1 MPSLLARAKKFT
13 KAAVTLSTNEKRLG
27 NLRKG
32 KKAVPADK
40 CSKKQA
46 RRCKQWRRGALTSL
60 TCALVEAPILSAE
73 S

>member
-13 KAAVTLSTNEKRLG
+13 KAAVTLSITEKRLG

-32 KKAVPADK
+32 KKAVPVKK

-46 RRCKQWRRGALTSL
+46 LCWKQYRRDTRRGRARAYALRR
-60 TCALVEAPILSAE
+60 
-73 S
+73 